1 MIKWFDKIFC
11 SKRITALENEID
23 TLKNK
28 VLEKQEQINKTNAYY
43 KRVIRDIK
51 SKPKKQL

>member
-1 MIKWFDKIFC
+1 MIKWFKHLFSFKKI
-11 SKRITALENEID
+11 TTLENEIC

-28 VLEKQEQINKTNAYY
+28 VAEKQEQINKTNAYY

-51 SKPKKQL
+51 SKPKK

>member
-51 SKPKKQL
+51 SKPKK